1 MSKESRTQLRFD
13 GKWEQ
18 GEVEVG
24 GETIG
29 YTLYE
34 VDARTE
40 SQRIANARDKA
51 LDGNLNVYVPGHGQ
65 RAAAA
70 KNLIATIV
78 ALSSSKVL
86 WAIDV
91 DPPRG
96 GDPARA
102 EALIKIIRR
111 KASEELFGGEPQ
123 QSAEHP
129 SFRVTIFG
137 WSHGGAETLRAVEK
151 APDLFQQVVGLCPA
165 GLVERSSSELLWSFI
180 LECWRIFWDAWPR
193 FDRSIARALA
203 IGYDMLAGLFCD
215 LVRSKSL
222 QRVINDV
229 RWISEKVTGQDY
241 EYDGM
246 VVILFGEKDG
256 VIRWRDVFPA
266 CQHPGNVGPFLEE
279 YKKRDFPMAR
289 GLQVR
294 VLEGS
299 HIAPETHAP
308 LYIETA
314 FDLLDQPVFK
324 GGGHTTDI
332 RNS

>member
-1 MSKESRTQLRFD
+1 MRKENVQLKLD
-13 GKWEQ
+13 GKWER
-18 GEVEVG
+18 GEVEVE

-40 SQRIANARDKA
+40 GQRIANARDKT

-65 RAAAA
+65 TAAAA
-70 KNLIATIV
+70 RNLIGRIV

-96 GDPARA
+96 GDQARA

-111 KASEELFGGEPQ
+111 KADEELFGGERQESVEP
-123 QSAEHP
+123 P
-129 SFRVTIFG
+129 SFGVTIFG
-137 WSHGGAETLRAVEK
+137 WSHGGAEIMRAAEK
-151 APDLFQQVVGLCPA
+151 APALFQQVVCLCPA
-165 GLVERSSSELLWSFI
+165 GLVERSPSELVWSFV
-180 LECWRIFWDAWPR
+180 LECWRIFWDALPKV
-193 FDRSIARALA
+193 DRSIARALA

-215 LVRSKSL
+215 LLRSRSL
-222 QRVINDV
+222 RRVINDI
-229 RWISEKVTGQDY
+229 RWACEKVTGQDY
-241 EYDGM
+241 GYDGK

-266 CQHPGNVGPFLEE
+266 CQHPGNIGPFLEE

-308 LYIETA
+308 LYVKTA
-314 FDLLDQPVFK
+314 FDLVDQ
-324 GGGHTTDI
+324 
-332 RNS
+332 

>member
-1 MSKESRTQLRFD
+1 MRKENAQLKFD
-13 GKWEQ
+13 GKRER
-18 GEVEVG
+18 GEVEVD
-24 GETIG
+24 GETVC

-40 SQRIANARDKA
+40 SQRIANARDRA

-65 RAAAA
+65 RATAA
-70 KNLIATIV
+70 KNLTATIV

-86 WAIDV
+86 WAIDI

-96 GDPARA
+96 GDQARA

-111 KASEELFGGEPQ
+111 KASEELFGGEGQ
-123 QSAEHP
+123 ESAEPP

-137 WSHGGAETLRAVEK
+137 WSHGGAEAMQAAEK

-165 GLVERSSSELLWSFI
+165 GLVERSPSELLWSFI
-180 LECWRIFWDAWPR
+180 LECWRIFWDALPR
-193 FDRSIARALA
+193 FDRTTVSVLA
-203 IGYDMLAGLFCD
+203 MGYDFLAGVFRD
-215 LVRSKSL
+215 LLRSKSL
-222 QRVINDV
+222 RRVINDI
-229 RWISEKVTGQDY
+229 RWASGKVTGEDY

-246 VVILFGEKDG
+246 VVILFGENDG

-266 CQHPGNVGPFLEE
+266 CQHPGNIGQFLEE
-279 YKKRDFPMAR
+279 YKRRDFHKVR

-308 LYIETA
+308 LYVRTA
-314 FDLLDQPVFK
+314 FDLLDQ
-324 GGGHTTDI
+324 
-332 RNS
+332 

>member
-1 MSKESRTQLRFD
+1 MRKENNTQPRLD
-13 GKWEQ
+13 GKRER
-18 GEVEVG
+18 GVVEVD

-40 SQRIANARDKA
+40 SQRIANARDRT
-51 LDGNLNVYVPGHGQ
+51 LDGNLNVCVPGHGQ
-65 RAAAA
+65 TAATA
-70 KNLIATIV
+70 KNLIARIV

-111 KASEELFGGEPQ
+111 KASEGPFGGEDQ
-123 QSAEHP
+123 ESAESP

-137 WSHGGAETLRAVEK
+137 WSHGGAETLRAAEK
-151 APDLFQQVVGLCPA
+151 APDLFQQVVCLCPA
-165 GLVERSSSELLWSFI
+165 GLVERSPSELAWSFL
-180 LECWRIFWDAWPR
+180 LESLRISWAALRRLDWT
-193 FDRSIARALA
+193 IARVLA
-203 IGYDMLAGLFCD
+203 IGYDFLAGVFRD
-215 LVRSKSL
+215 LLRSKSWR
-222 QRVINDV
+222 RVINDI
-229 RWISEKVTGQDY
+229 RWASGKVTGKDY
-241 EYDGM
+241 EYDGT

-266 CQHPGNVGPFLEE
+266 CQHPGNIGQFLEE
-279 YKKRDFPMAR
+279 YKKRNFPMAR

-294 VLEGS
+294 VLAGS

-308 LYIETA
+308 LYVKTA
-314 FDLLDQPVFK
+314 FDLLDQ
-324 GGGHTTDI
+324 
-332 RNS
+332 

>member
-1 MSKESRTQLRFD
+1 MRRESNAQLRFD
-13 GKWEQ
+13 GKWER
-18 GEVEVG
+18 GEVEVD
-24 GETIG
+24 GEAVG
-29 YTLYE
+29 YSLYE

-40 SQRIANARDKA
+40 SQRIANARDKT

-70 KNLIATIV
+70 RNLIATII

-86 WAIDV
+86 WAIDI

-102 EALIKIIRR
+102 EALIKIIRK
-111 KASEELFGGEPQ
+111 KANEGLFGGEGRE
-123 QSAEHP
+123 SAEPP

-137 WSHGGAETLRAVEK
+137 WSHGGAETMRAAEK

-165 GLVERSSSELLWSFI
+165 GLVERSPSELVWSFV

-193 FDRSIARALA
+193 LDRTIARALA
-203 IGYDMLAGLFCD
+203 IGYDMLAGVFCD
-215 LVRSKSL
+215 LLRSKSL
-222 QRVINDV
+222 RRVINDI
-229 RWISEKVTGQDY
+229 RWACDKVTGKDY
-241 EYDGM
+241 NYDGM
-246 VVILFGEKDG
+246 VVILFGGKDTI
-256 VIRWRDVFPA
+256 IRWQDVFPT
-266 CQHPGNVGPFLEE
+266 CQHPGNIGQFLEE

-308 LYIETA
+308 LYIKTA
-314 FDLLDQPVFK
+314 FDLLDQESDSP
-324 GGGHTTDI
+324 
-332 RNS
+332 

>member
-1 MSKESRTQLRFD
+1 MRKENAQLKLD
-13 GKWEQ
+13 GKRER
-18 GEVEVG
+18 GEVG
-24 GETIG
+24 LRGETIG

-34 VDARTE
+34 VDARPE
-40 SQRIANARDKA
+40 GQRMANARDKT

-65 RAAAA
+65 RATAA
-70 KNLIATIV
+70 KNLLATIV

-96 GDPARA
+96 GDQARA
-102 EALIKIIRR
+102 ESLVKIIRK
-111 KASEELFGGEPQ
+111 KASEEFFGGEGQ
-123 QSAEHP
+123 ESAAPP

-137 WSHGGAETLRAVEK
+137 WSHGGAETLRAAEK

-203 IGYDMLAGLFCD
+203 IGYDMLAGVFCD
-215 LVRSKSL
+215 LLRSKSL
-222 QRVINDV
+222 RRVINDV

-241 EYDGM
+241 EYDGE

-256 VIRWRDVFPA
+256 VIRWRNVFPA

-289 GLQVR
+289 GLQIR

-308 LYIETA
+308 LYIKTA
-314 FDLLDQPVFK
+314 FDLLD
-324 GGGHTTDI
+324 
-332 RNS
+332 

>member
-1 MSKESRTQLRFD
+1 MRKENHAQLKLD
-13 GKWEQ
+13 GKRER
-18 GEVEVG
+18 GEVQVD

-40 SQRIANARDKA
+40 SQRITNMRDKT

-70 KNLIATIV
+70 RNLIATIV

-86 WAIDV
+86 WAIDI

-111 KASEELFGGEPQ
+111 KASEELFGGEGQ
-123 QSAEHP
+123 ESAEP
-129 SFRVTIFG
+129 PFFRVTIFG
-137 WSHGGAETLRAVEK
+137 WSHGGAETLRAAEK

-165 GLVERSSSELLWSFI
+165 GLVKRSPYDLVWSFL
-180 LECWRIFWDAWPR
+180 LECLRILRDALPR
-193 FDRSIARALA
+193 LDRSIARALA

-222 QRVINDV
+222 QRVINDI
-229 RWISEKVTGQDY
+229 RWICGKVTGEDY
-241 EYDGM
+241 GYDGK

-256 VIRWRDVFPA
+256 IIRWRDVFPA
-266 CQHPGNVGPFLEE
+266 CQHPGNVGQFVEE

-289 GLQVR
+289 GLQVW

-299 HIAPETHAP
+299 HIAPETRAA
-308 LYIETA
+308 LYVETA
-314 FDLLDQPVFK
+314 FDLLDQ
-324 GGGHTTDI
+324 
-332 RNS
+332 

>member
-1 MSKESRTQLRFD
+1 
-13 GKWEQ
+13 
-18 GEVEVG
+18 VEVD

-29 YTLYE
+29 YTLYA

-40 SQRIANARDKA
+40 SQRIANARDKT

-86 WAIDV
+86 WAIDI

-96 GDPARA
+96 RDQARA

-111 KASEELFGGEPQ
+111 KASEELFGAEPQ
-123 QSAEHP
+123 QLAEPP

-137 WSHGGAETLRAVEK
+137 WSHGGAETMRAAEK

-165 GLVERSSSELLWSFI
+165 GLVKRSPYDLVWSFL
-180 LECWRIFWDAWPR
+180 LECLRILRDALLR
-193 FDRSIARALA
+193 LDRSIAKALA

-215 LVRSKSL
+215 LLRSKSL
-222 QRVINDV
+222 PRVINDI
-229 RWISEKVTGQDY
+229 RWICGKVTGKDY
-241 EYDGM
+241 EYDGK

-256 VIRWRDVFPA
+256 IIRWRDVFPA
-266 CQHPGNVGPFLEE
+266 CQHPGNVGQFLEE

-289 GLQVR
+289 DLQVR

-299 HIAPETHAP
+299 HIAPEIHAP
-308 LYIETA
+308 LYVKTA
-314 FDLLDQPVFK
+314 FDLLEQ
-324 GGGHTTDI
+324 
-332 RNS
+332 